1 MKALVVVDMQQK
13 YLPYYQENLLDNV
26 NLIIEE
32 AKGQGAPIIYVRN
45 IGKPENKS
53 QYELASG
60 LKMESEFIIE
70 KNHPSAFKSEE
81 FVNKL
86 VEMRITE
93 LEIVGI
99 DGSCCVAKTALDA
112 AKRGYTVR
120 LLLSCVGAR
129 NEKSFMKQVQLMQEA
144 GVLMIQ

>member
-32 AKGQGAPIIYVRN
+32 AKGQGTPIIYVRN

-60 LKMESEFIIE
+60 LKMESECIIE
-70 KNHPSAFKSEE
+70 KNHPSTSISK
-81 FVNKL
+81 
-86 VEMRITE
+86 
-93 LEIVGI
+93 
-99 DGSCCVAKTALDA
+99 
-112 AKRGYTVR
+112 
-120 LLLSCVGAR
+120 
-129 NEKSFMKQVQLMQEA
+129 
-144 GVLMIQ
+144 